1 MELRVLICTADRHP
15 IRQAREARGL
25 PQRDVGKLA
34 RIHHTKIHFFQHGL
48 QPRED
53 ELMLFFWRARRA
65 GGCSAGTT
73 SVSDDRPRFIEDSSA
88 AEACQVATRGVE
100 RRGLRHGTSKT
111 AALRRF
117 AALEAWGSFSNSSM
131 LKSWRRAANAA
142 KGTPIPRV
150 YNLRH
155 SFATEMYARTG
166 DPKATAELLMHSDK
180 SQMMDRYTIG
190 CVATRL
196 KLAVGTFNAAVPAG
210 KPGRKRLALP
220 AGSTLR
226 KRKRA

>member
-1 MELRVLICTADRHP
+1 
-15 IRQAREARGL
+15 
-25 PQRDVGKLA
+25 
-34 RIHHTKIHFFQHGL
+34 
-48 QPRED
+48 
-53 ELMLFFWRARRA
+53 
-65 GGCSAGTT
+65 
-73 SVSDDRPRFIEDSSA
+73 
-88 AEACQVATRGVE
+88 
-100 RRGLRHGTSKT
+100 
-111 AALRRF
+111 
-117 AALEAWGSFSNSSM
+117 
-131 LKSWRRAANAA
+131 
-142 KGTPIPRV
+142 
-150 YNLRH
+150 
-155 SFATEMYARTG
+155 MYARTG